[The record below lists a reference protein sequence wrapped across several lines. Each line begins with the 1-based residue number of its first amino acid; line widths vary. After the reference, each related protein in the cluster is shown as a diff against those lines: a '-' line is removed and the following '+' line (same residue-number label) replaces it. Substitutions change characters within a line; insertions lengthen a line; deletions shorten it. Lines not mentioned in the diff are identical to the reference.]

1 MAAAPTQGVA
11 GTGKS
16 AATRARLLAAAA
28 ELIGEGGYAAASV
41 VAIADRAGLS
51 AGAMYRHF
59 PSKVDLFR
67 ELFRS
72 SADGLYEAMHAAG
85 EGSGSWLERFDLVL
99 GTYVETTLA
108 NRRLSWALVYEPV
121 APELDADR
129 LAYRRRF
136 RAEMAELLGAAIAA
150 GELPAQDAEL
160 SAAAVVGAI
169 SEALLNLDPGAAGDG
184 RDDELLRR
192 GVIELCRRAIGA
204 PAD

>member
-1 MAAAPTQGVA
+1 MMEAATTQGLA
-11 GTGKS
+11 GAGKS

-28 ELIGEGGYAAASV
+28 ELISEGGYAAASV
-41 VAIADRAGLS
+41 VAIAERAGLS

-59 PSKVDLFR
+59 PSKVELFR

-85 EGSGSWLERFDLVL
+85 EGSGSWLERFDAVL
-99 GTYVETTLA
+99 ATYVTTTLA

-150 GELPAQDAEL
+150 GELPSQDADL
-160 SAAAVVGAI
+160 AAAAVVGAI
-169 SEALLNLDPGAAGDG
+169 SETLLNAPAAAAGELE
-184 RDDELLRR
+184 DERLAE
-192 GVIELCRRAIGA
+192 GVIAICRRAIGA
-204 PAD
+204 SGD